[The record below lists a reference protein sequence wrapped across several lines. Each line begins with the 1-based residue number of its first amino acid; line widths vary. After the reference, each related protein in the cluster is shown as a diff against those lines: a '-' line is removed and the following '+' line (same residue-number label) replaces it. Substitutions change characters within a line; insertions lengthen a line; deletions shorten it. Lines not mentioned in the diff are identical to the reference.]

1 MELLLT
7 FVRAGKGLASTSS
20 YIVLSLNC
28 QLSSDALLLLV
39 RQLAGEQYACRLI
52 AQYRVKCDGMSCD
65 KVLFDASV
73 RAVCCAEKD

>member
-1 MELLLT
+1 MLT
-7 FVRAGKGLASTSS
+7 FVKGWQGLASTS

-28 QLSSDALLLLV
+28 QLSSDALLLLLV